1 MSRLEIG
8 IQRGSALQL
17 YEAMWGPLCEAV
29 LSILGSTGV
38 ILPVGDP
45 KHGQPNAA
53 TFKTVGEE
61 QVTFTWSE
69 APNSF
74 DTKLDLTDPDSFQG
88 IVPIVDFNGSDEEAD
103 SPDASYWSFGADGT
117 GGNEPDF
124 SLGVWVKPDQISAT
138 AMLFSK
144 FDANTGGTKR
154 EWQIFL
160 SGTNGYPTMEVWDD
174 SVSPDA
180 VIGRLAQTS
189 ISITTWSFLAFTKS
203 TGVTSAAIKVYLN
216 GVQVDDANSETG
228 TYVAMEDTAALAQLG
243 FRLDASGAKEFL
255 YSGQMAGGPLGKFAT
270 DKELSADEVL
280 RLYETGRRALA
291 L

>member
-1 MSRLEIG
+1 MSRLAIG

-17 YEAMWGPLCEAV
+17 YEAMWGPLYEAV

-38 ILPVGDP
+38 ILPAGDP

-88 IVPIVDFNGSDEEAD
+88 IIPIIDFNGTDEEAD
-103 SPDASYWSFGADGT
+103 TPDAAYWSRDDAAGQGFSIGAWVNADTGAPPLDMFGKWDSSSGAQLREWLFSTDSSGNLALDVYDESANVGAQRLADASMPIGQWVFVVAT
-117 GGNEPDF
+117 YDGG
-124 SLGVWVKPDQISAT
+124 GGAT
-138 AMLFSK
+138 A
-144 FDANTGGTKR
+144 ANGAVLYQDGSSVASTA
-154 EWQIFL
+154 
-160 SGTNGYPTMEVWDD
+160 SNNG
-174 SVSPDA
+174 S
-180 VIGRLAQTS
+180 
-189 ISITTWSFLAFTKS
+189 
-203 TGVTSAAIKVYLN
+203 
-216 GVQVDDANSETG
+216 
-228 TYVAMEDTAALAQLG
+228 YVAMEDLATLPTLAFHTGPSAPAQH
-243 FRLDASGAKEFL
+243 LDGKI
-255 YSGQMAGGPLGKFAT
+255 AGGPLGPFFAQ
-270 DKELSADEVL
+270 KELTADEVL